1 MTRAEGA
8 TGKHGDRKDKD
19 RGFKNFQYFLW
30 HFYQFPPGG
39 FWGPWHHH
47 VCPRLRPPSLF
58 MFLHPCQPPNYYP
71 WPPHSVH
78 TKDQSLT
85 RPPDE
90 HSRWFHIPLT
100 LLRCSNSTPAPLCGL
115 RWTNKALNKS
125 NVSGDYKVERFFCP
139 FSLQLSHPLLL
150 YTQSRSGCH
159 LEYIYCSFREP
170 IRYHKSVSFFPQ
182 QTHRHKLYKEIIPC
196 SSCL

>member
-1 MTRAEGA
+1 MTRAEGV

-19 RGFKNFQYFLW
+19 RGLKISSTFCDISISSHQEV
-30 HFYQFPPGG
+30 PGV
-39 FWGPWHHH
+39 PWHHH
-47 VCPRLRPPSLF
+47 VCRRLRPPSLF

-85 RPPDE
+85 RSPDE
-90 HSRWFHIPLT
+90 HSRWFHIPLA

-115 RWTNKALNKS
+115 RWTSKALSKS

-139 FSLQLSHPLLL
+139 LSLQLSHPLLL
-150 YTQSRSGCH
+150 YKQSRFATWSIFNAAFGNPSITMNLSTFSPSKHTGTSC
-159 LEYIYCSFREP
+159 
-170 IRYHKSVSFFPQ
+170 IRK
-182 QTHRHKLYKEIIPC
+182 
-196 SSCL
+196 

>member
-1 MTRAEGA
+1 MTRAEGV

-19 RGFKNFQYFLW
+19 RGLKISSTFCDISISSHQEV
-30 HFYQFPPGG
+30 PGV
-39 FWGPWHHH
+39 PWHHH
-47 VCPRLRPPSLF
+47 VCRRLRPPSLF

-115 RWTNKALNKS
+115 RWTSKALSKS
-125 NVSGDYKVERFFCP
+125 NVSGDYKVERFFCSYLIHFCSINRAGLP
-139 FSLQLSHPLLL
+139 LGVYLMQLSGTHPLPWICQLFPPAN
-150 YTQSRSGCH
+150 TQAQA
-159 LEYIYCSFREP
+159 
-170 IRYHKSVSFFPQ
+170 V
-182 QTHRHKLYKEIIPC
+182 
-196 SSCL
+196 